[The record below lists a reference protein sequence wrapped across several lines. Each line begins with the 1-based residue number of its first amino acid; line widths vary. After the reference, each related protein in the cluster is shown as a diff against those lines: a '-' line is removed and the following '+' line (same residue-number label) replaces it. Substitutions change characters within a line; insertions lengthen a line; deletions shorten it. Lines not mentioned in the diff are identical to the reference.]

1 MGLKI
6 EQKRIHLFSLLTD
19 KANQVTSIVIDSKL
33 NNGFWLLSLTNKA
46 RKPLTMFPTSKLQS
60 PKPSI
65 FGDRF
70 FHHGFVVTNLSF
82 RRRYTLRQAPP
93 ALRFAK
99 GSDSTASSSPLHS
112 NPHESSDPSA
122 SSRLTPSVG
131 QPPLQLSQWTLTQK
145 HLVVLNAVACVVSL
159 SVFIFEIIAL
169 ISASHA
175 WNFALG
181 FRFSP
186 SKSINLLCLLWI
198 QFKFSS
204 CSNEDLDFSPLIYT
218 CRQQFQHRGY
228 SLLQFL
234 LYWFVLGLG
243 LFSSLVDFGIDW
255 FLHIV

>member
-46 RKPLTMFPTSKLQS
+46 KPLTMFSTLKLHS

-70 FHHGFVVTNLSF
+70 FHHGFIDTNLSF
-82 RRRYTLRQAPP
+82 RRRYTLRQASP

-112 NPHESSDPSA
+112 NPQESSDPSA
-122 SSRLTPSVG
+122 SSRLTSSVG

-145 HLVVLNAVACVVSL
+145 HLVLLNVVACVVSI
-159 SVFIFEIIAL
+159 SV
-169 ISASHA
+169 
-175 WNFALG
+175 
-181 FRFSP
+181 
-186 SKSINLLCLLWI
+186 C
-198 QFKFSS
+198 SS
-204 CSNEDLDFSPLIYT
+204 SRSWP
-218 CRQQFQHRGY
+218 QFQPPYLKFR
-228 SLLQFL
+228 S
-234 LYWFVLGLG
+234 W
-243 LFSSLVDFGIDW
+243 I
-255 FLHIV
+255 